1 MGDLATLERLG
12 LATNQLSGPIPP
24 EIDGLVSLQS
34 LRIHSNQLSGPIPAE
49 LGNLSSL
56 QYLWM
61 ISNKFVGE
69 VPANLMNLNI
79 YNGSGHIDYNGV
91 YTEDPSLIAF
101 LNQKF
106 GATWAA
112 SQTVAPENVVVT
124 GVSDHAVWLSWDQVG
139 YADPGGY
146 NLYVSP
152 AGAGS
157 WTLVDWTPDKTT
169 TQFPVAGLDP
179 DTPYDFAVGSF
190 TDPHA
195 NNLNLVVSDGN
206 GADHGNDLQWRLR
219 PAGHP
224 GSVGRRRDLVPRWK
238 LRQLSVEHGR
248 DDADHRRPVPLCAAM
263 VLGDCHVSRAPAKKP
278 LPPPGLGRV
287 LMDDF
292 ETGDTSAWS
301 ASTP

>member
-1 MGDLATLERLG
+1 MF
-12 LATNQLSGPIPP
+12 LS
-24 EIDGLVSLQS
+24 
-34 LRIHSNQLSGPIPAE
+34 RNQLSGPIPAE
-49 LGNLSSL
+49 LGDMTSL

-61 ISNKFVGE
+61 VSNKFVGE
-69 VPANLMNLNI
+69 VPANLMNLTI

-91 YTEDPSLIAF
+91 YTDDASLIAF

-106 GATWAA
+106 GSTWAA
-112 SQTVAPENVVVT
+112 TQTVAPENVVVT
-124 GVSDHAVWLSWDQVG
+124 GASDHAVWLSWDQVS

-157 WTLVDWTPDKTT
+157 WTLVDWTADKTT

-206 GADHGNDLQWRLR
+206 GPVMATTSNGGCAQPVIESRWGDDVTLSVSGSFTGYQWSTGETTSTIDVPVPSTPRWYWVIVTS
-219 PAGHP
+219 P
-224 GSVGRRRDLVPRWK
+224 GSC
-238 LRQLSVEHGR
+238 EET
-248 DDADHRRPVPLCAAM
+248 AT
-263 VLGDCHVSRAPAKKP
+263 VLLDTDVFE
-278 LPPPGLGRV
+278 
-287 LMDDF
+287 DDF
-292 ETGDTSAWS
+292 ETGTTSAWS
-301 ASTP
+301 GSIP